1 MTTGAADPLLV
12 DTNILVYASVPQ
24 APQHGP
30 AVTAVRTHARAGTEL
45 WISRQIIRE
54 FLATLSRPQPFGRPV
69 PGPLLAA
76 QARLLEREFAIAE
89 DGPETTAHLL
99 ALIERT
105 PMGGKQVH
113 DANIVATMQAH
124 GIRRLLT
131 ANTADF
137 ARFAGLITVVPLV

>member
-1 MTTGAADPLLV
+1 MIGVADSLFV
-12 DTNILVYASVPQ
+12 DTNILVYASVPR
-24 APQHGP
+24 APMHGE

-45 WISRQIIRE
+45 WISRQVIRE
-54 FLATLSRPQPFGRPV
+54 FLATLSRPQPFGRHV
-69 PGPLLAA
+69 PGVLLAA

-99 ALIERT
+99 TLIERV
-105 PMGGKQVH
+105 PVGGKQVH

-137 ARFAGLITVVPLV
+137 ARYAGLIAVIPV